1 MGPSINGSL
10 GRLSTLCSLSNLK
23 ALDSFPPGVEGN
35 LILDP
40 SDFSLSI
47 VQVLTLVHA
56 VEIWIWT
63 LVGSLIECGWFRI

>member
-47 VQVLTLVHA
+47 VQVLTLVQMSPIRF
-56 VEIWIWT
+56 VFGREW
-63 LVGSLIECGWFRI
+63 GR